1 MKMSDR
7 VIDSKKINA
16 FIFKVLAKAGVNKAD
31 SKIVANSLVEGEL
44 YGFYSHGVMRLAHY
58 LKRVKAGTIK
68 KNPKIK
74 IEKKNGCTSLVD
86 GGHGFGHAI
95 SMTAVKQAIK
105 LAGKFGV
112 GMVGVKNSSHFG
124 MAGVIALEAVKKDM
138 ICIAISHTDASVVP
152 FGGRIPAIGTN
163 PICVAVP
170 CNKKYPVLLDM
181 ATSVASL
188 GKIIVA
194 RKKGEPIP
202 SDWGVDEEGVPT
214 TDANKIK
221 YLLPMAGPKGY
232 GLAFIVDILCG
243 PLTGALFGI
252 RLPKM
257 YGDYDKFRMLGHMFI
272 VINIKNFVPLKEFK
286 KNVALMVDDIHSI
299 PPAKGFSSVMVP
311 GEREFASYEK
321 NIKNGFSL
329 AEETYADLESIAK
342 EYGVALEIEKQ

>member
-1 MKMSDR
+1 MADNSKL
-7 VIDSKKINA
+7 IDGKKIND
-16 FIFKVLAKAGVNKAD
+16 FVFKVLQKAGVNKTD
-31 SKIVANSLVEGEL
+31 SKLVANSLVEGEL

-68 KNPKIK
+68 KNPKVK
-74 IEKKNGCTSLVD
+74 IVKKTGCTSLVD
-86 GGHGFGHAI
+86 GDHGFGHAI
-95 SMTAVKQAIK
+95 SMTAVKEAIK
-105 LAGKFGV
+105 LADKFGV
-112 GMVGVKNSSHFG
+112 GAVGVKNSSHFG

-138 ICIAISHTDASVVP
+138 ICIAIGHTDASVVP

-170 CNKKYPVLLDM
+170 SSKKNPVLLDM

-194 RKKGEPIP
+194 RKKGEPVP
-202 SDWGVDEEGVPT
+202 ADWGVDAEGVPT
-214 TDANKIK
+214 TDPNKIV

-257 YGDYDKFRMLGHMFI
+257 YGDYDKFRMIGHLFI
-272 VINIKNFVPLKEFK
+272 VINPKIFVPIKEFK
-286 KNVALMVDDIHSI
+286 KNVGLMVDDIHSI
-299 PPAKGFSSVMVP
+299 PPAKGFTSVMIP

-321 NIKNGFSL
+321 NKKAGFAL
-329 AEETYADLESIAK
+329 AEETYADLEAISK
-342 EYGVALEIEKQ
+342 EYGVTLDIIKQ

>member
-1 MKMSDR
+1 MSDR
-7 VIDSKKINA
+7 LIDAKKMKE
-16 FIFKVLAKAGVNKAD
+16 FVYKVLLKAGVNRAG
-31 SKIVANSLVEGEL
+31 SKLVASSLVEGEL

-68 KNPKIK
+68 KDPKVK
-74 IEKKNGCTSLVD
+74 IVKKTGCTALVD
-86 GGHGFGHAI
+86 GGHGFGHAV
-95 SMTAVKQAIK
+95 SMTAVKEAIK
-105 LAGKFGV
+105 LAGRFGV

-124 MAGVIALEAVKKDM
+124 MAGVIALEAAKKDM

-170 CNKKYPVLLDM
+170 CAKKHPVLLDM

-194 RKKGEPIP
+194 RKKGEAVP
-202 SDWGVDEEGVPT
+202 SDWGVDEEGVPV
-214 TDANKIK
+214 TDPAKIK

-243 PLTGALFGI
+243 PLTGALFGV
-252 RLPKM
+252 RLPRM

-272 VINIKNFVPLKEFK
+272 VINIKNFVPVKEFK
-286 KNVALMVDDIHSI
+286 KNVALMVEDIHGI

-321 NIKNGFSL
+321 NKKAGFPL
-329 AEETYADLESIAK
+329 AEETCADLESIAA
-342 EYGVALEIEKQ
+342 EYKVPLDILKK

>member
-1 MKMSDR
+1 MANETKLINGKKMNDF
-7 VIDSKKINA
+7 V
-16 FIFKVLAKAGVNKAD
+16 FKVLLKAGVNKND
-31 SKIVANSLVEGEL
+31 SKLVANSLVDGEL

-68 KNPKIK
+68 KNPKVRVIK
-74 IEKKNGCTSLVD
+74 KHGSTALID
-86 GGHGFGHAI
+86 GDHGFGHAI
-95 SMTAVKQAIK
+95 SMTAVKEAIK
-105 LAGKFGV
+105 IASKSGI

-124 MAGVIALEAVKKDM
+124 MAGVMALEAVKKDM
-138 ICIAISHTDASVVP
+138 ICIAIGHTDASVVP

-170 CNKKYPVLLDM
+170 CDKKNPVLLDM

-194 RKKGEPIP
+194 RKKGEPVP
-202 SDWGVDEEGVPT
+202 SDWGVDADGVPT
-214 TDANKIK
+214 TDPNKIV

-257 YGDYDKFRMLGHMFI
+257 YGDYNKFRMIGHIFI
-272 VINIKNFVPLKEFK
+272 VIDPRSFVPLKEFK
-286 KNVALMVDDIHSI
+286 KNVGNMVDDIHSI
-299 PPAKGFSSVMVP
+299 PPAKGFTSVMVP

-321 NIKNGFSL
+321 NIKNGFAL
-329 AEETYADLESIAK
+329 AEETYADLEAIAK
-342 EYGVALEIEKQ
+342 EYDVKLDIVK